1 MLKTSPSLTPLS
13 LCFFNECGVVNLNW
27 FIKIEQCTPDP
38 WIEQTHEPSSICST
52 KAGGQALHGQLS
64 EGLQHVDLH
73 DYILHDHIFRN
84 TINHWWDRYL
94 RLQQIRGINHWWDRY
109 LRLQQ
114 IRGIIHWWDRYLR
127 FTVESEICGSTST
140 QLVQLPTH
148 SNIPG
153 VSMIWNTGDSEDH

>member
-13 LCFFNECGVVNLNW
+13 LCSFNECGVVNLNW
-27 FIKIEQCTPDP
+27 FIKIQQCTPDP
-38 WIEQTHEPSSICST
+38 WIEQTYEPSSVCST
-52 KAGGQALHGQLS
+52 KAGGWALHGQLS

-109 LRLQQ
+109 LR
-114 IRGIIHWWDRYLR
+114 
-127 FTVESEICGSTST
+127 FTMESEICGSTST
-140 QLVQLPTH
+140 QLVQVPTH
-148 SNIPG
+148 SNNPG
-153 VSMIWNTGDSEDH
+153 VSMGRNTGDSEDHWNCRIDNRIRAM